1 MKDIIRMN
9 QLAGIITEGQAR
21 KMLEVL
27 NEGNVNL
34 GALNILPGVEKFAP
48 YYLQKINKELTGTT
62 PREFLKWSMRGHTIK
77 DGEDTLKIA
86 KQSGTWDDYSDED
99 LAKIDLGLNFNT
111 YWEEEGTKVSKSDVD
126 LYISDSLDNLPDND
140 DFFK

>member
-48 YYLQKINKELTGTT
+48 YYLQKISKGLTNMT
-62 PREFLKWSMRGHTIK
+62 PREYFKWSIQGHTADSEK
-77 DGEDTLKIA
+77 DALMTA

>member
-27 NEGNVNL
+27 NEGSVNL

-48 YYLQKINKELTGTT
+48 YYLQKISKGLTNMT
-62 PREFLKWSMRGHTIK
+62 PREYFKWSIKGHTAG
-77 DGEDTLKIA
+77 GEDDALSLA